1 MGGGEGDKK
10 RGGRWRGREGMI
22 WEAFRERRNA
32 MEPEEKDGRAN
43 NMCACDG
50 IRTGWTKQG
59 FGIMLAFTFL
69 RRV

>member
-1 MGGGEGDKK
+1 M
-10 RGGRWRGREGMI
+10 
-22 WEAFRERRNA
+22 EAFRERRNA